1 MRHLIAAA
9 LLGVSALAAHAQS
22 GAIQSP
28 VAQVPAAEG
37 RTAGGRATGVPAVE
51 ASRPWARPTAPR
63 QETGAAYVDLR
74 SAAGDRLVRASTPAA
89 ARVEV
94 HETRMDGDVMRM
106 REVPALDLPPGRT
119 VALAP
124 GGHHLMLVGLKER
137 LMPGQHFPLRL
148 EFDRAAPLDVT
159 VVVAQAGA
167 GGSTGPHTGHGHR

>member
-1 MRHLIAAA
+1 MRPLIAAA
-9 LLGVSALAAHAQS
+9 LLGASALAAHAQS
-22 GAIQSP
+22 GAAQSP
-28 VAQVPAAEG
+28 AVQVPAA
-37 RTAGGRATGVPAVE
+37 AGPAVE

-63 QETGAAYVDLR
+63 QGTGAAYMELR
-74 SAAGDRLVRASTPAA
+74 SAAGDRLLRASTPAA

-148 EFDRAAPLDVT
+148 EFERAAPLDVT
-159 VVVAQAGA
+159 VVVAQPGGA
-167 GGSTGPHTGHGHR
+167 GSTGPHTGHGH

>member
-9 LLGVSALAAHAQS
+9 LLGASALAAQAQS
-22 GAIQSP
+22 GAVQP
-28 VAQVPAAEG
+28 PAA
-37 RTAGGRATGVPAVE
+37 AVPAVE

-63 QETGAAYVDLR
+63 QGTGAAYMELR
-74 SAAGDRLVRASTPAA
+74 SAAGDRLLRASTPVA
-89 ARVEV
+89 ARVEM

-106 REVPALDLPPGRT
+106 REVPALELPPGRT

-137 LMPGQHFPLRL
+137 LMPGQHLPLRL
-148 EFDRAAPLDVT
+148 EFERAAPLEVA

-167 GGSTGPHTGHGHR
+167 AGSTGPHTEHGH